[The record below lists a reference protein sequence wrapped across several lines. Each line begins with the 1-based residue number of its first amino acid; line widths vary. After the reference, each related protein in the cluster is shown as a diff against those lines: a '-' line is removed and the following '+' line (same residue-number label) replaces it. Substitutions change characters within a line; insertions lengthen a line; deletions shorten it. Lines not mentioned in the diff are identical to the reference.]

1 MEEIMEENQNN
12 TTLSKKER
20 TLLRLRSQEQ
30 DSLAFLKNLALIMI
44 ILTII
49 YVVDEITSNIN
60 QMRPYMI
67 FDLFKV
73 PNADATTTEYA
84 NAVSKMAIASIPTY
98 LFMFLLPFYKALS
111 DRFGRKYFLIIN
123 MIGMGLGMLLC
134 MTAPNYIWY
143 LIGTVLYGFFTPNDL
158 QVIYIMEVAPKERRA
173 TYCSVTKGIALLS
186 VSLIGVLR
194 SIFYDPN
201 DLTTWRRVF
210 IVPVLMAFAVG
221 AASYFLLKETPVFLR
236 QRIEDLEKEG
246 TEDKAEARKEKK
258 AEKKAAKGGIKDS
271 FRFMFKDP
279 QVRSLVTILT
289 IFMCAVALTGYSQET
304 MLAYGQ
310 SNDDMNTFSV
320 VEPIVYAI
328 FAFFS
333 GFLTDWLGRKRSG
346 ILFGIL
352 ALVGEV
358 VFVLCAIFGA
368 GPIVLA
374 VAQGLMYGGLWSF
387 SDLLYIVVPSESV
400 PTEIRASVVGLLQ
413 YTALSNM
420 VVTILVGV
428 LYQFIGSRNIG
439 LIQLVFFVPFM
450 LLSILYVQK
459 HLQETKDVDLT
470 EVGQEEF
477 SEM

>member
-1 MEEIMEENQNN
+1 MEENKTGN
-12 TTLSKKER
+12 TLSKKER

-30 DSLAFLKNLALIMI
+30 DSLAFLKNLALIMV

-60 QMRPYMI
+60 LMRPYMI
-67 FDLFKV
+67 FDLFKI
-73 PNADATTTEYA
+73 PNADATTPEYA
-84 NAVSKMAIASIPTY
+84 NAVSKMAVASIPTY

-134 MTAPNYIWY
+134 MIAPNYIWY
-143 LIGTVLYGFFTPNDL
+143 LIGTVLYSFFTPNDL

-210 IVPVLMAFAVG
+210 IVPVLLAFAVG
-221 AASYFLLKETPVFLR
+221 IASYFLLKETPVFLR
-236 QRIEDLEKEG
+236 QRIEDLER
-246 TEDKAEARKEKK
+246 EDEEDSKEKK
-258 AEKKAAKGGIKDS
+258 EEKKAAKGGVKDS

-289 IFMCAVALTGYSQET
+289 IFMCAVALTGYSAET

-310 SNDDMNTFSV
+310 TDADMNVFYV

-352 ALVGEV
+352 ALVGEI
-358 VFVLCAIFGA
+358 VFVLCAIFRA
-368 GPIVLA
+368 NPIVLA

-420 VVTILVGV
+420 FVTIIVGI
-428 LYQFIGSRNIG
+428 LYQYIGSKNIG

-450 LLSILYVQK
+450 LLSVLYVQK
-459 HLQETKDVDLT
+459 HLRETKDVDLT
-470 EVGQEEF
+470 EVGQEELA
-477 SEM
+477 EMEK